1 MSTVEDKFLI
11 TLKILDEDKK
21 ESYKDGLPTD
31 EEVAKKAED
40 IMKEVDAKYGTIIAE
55 SKVDFNGLKDKEAA
69 EGKFA
74 NGNRDGE
81 TNTGDFVTDAMKW
94 YVMKD
99 GADLGVPNENI
110 VTILN
115 GGSKKSYTIKKLSSG
130 KRYYVKIIP
139 YKNKGGNKYIGQYR
153 IKSVKAK

>member
-1 MSTVEDKFLI
+1 MKGESNEEACEPPDGHSHTVMSEGENGEPILSTGTKLNYLGATVI
-11 TLKILDEDKK
+11 DEAEKK
-21 ESYKDGLPTD
+21 
-31 EEVAKKAED
+31 V
-40 IMKEVDAKYGTIIAE
+40 
-55 SKVDFNGLKDKEAA
+55 

-139 YKNKGGNKYIGQYR
+139 YKNKGGHKYIGQYR